1 MERRAAGGARYATRE
16 EIERLLDETERY
28 EHVGAFAKRRLER
41 QSKQRTPAQKVRHAI
56 FSMLYYILIAILC
69 GMLYIG
75 VRAKMSDAIPTVLGY
90 SVFTVKT
97 GSMVPT
103 LPIGCYIVV
112 HHTEDTAALEAG
124 TVTTFRFED
133 GTVVTHRII
142 EVLDTD
148 DGVRYR
154 TKGDN
159 PENDPDAELL
169 SPDRVIGTLVFV
181 IRLPEIW

>member
-1 MERRAAGGARYATRE
+1 MERRAAAGARYATRE
-16 EIERLLDETERY
+16 EVERLLEETERY
-28 EHVGAFAKRRLER
+28 EHVGPFAKRRLER
-41 QSKQRTPAQKVRHAI
+41 QSKLRTPAQKVRHAI
-56 FSMLYYILIAILC
+56 FSVLYYILIAILC

-75 VRAKMSDAIPTVLGY
+75 VRAKMTDAIPTVLGY

-103 LPIGCYIVV
+103 LPIGCYIIV
-112 HHTEDTAALEAG
+112 HHAEDPAALQAG
-124 TVTTFRFED
+124 TITTFRFED
-133 GTVVTHRII
+133 GTVVTHRIM
-142 EVLDTD
+142 EVLDTP

-159 PENDPDAELL
+159 PENDPDPELL
-169 SPDRVIGTLVFV
+169 APERVIGTLVFT

>member
-1 MERRAAGGARYATRE
+1 MERRAADGARYAKRE

-28 EHVGAFAKRRLER
+28 EHVGALAKRRLDR
-41 QSKQRTPAQKVRHAI
+41 QSKLRTPAQKVRHAF
-56 FSMLYYILIAILC
+56 FSALYYILIVILC
-69 GMLYIG
+69 GMLYVG
-75 VRAKMSDAIPTVLGY
+75 VRAKMNGAIPTVFGY

-112 HHTEDTAALEAG
+112 KHAEAPETLQAG

-133 GTVVTHRII
+133 GTIVTHRII

-159 PENDPDAELL
+159 PENDPDPELL
-169 SPDRVIGTLVFV
+169 SPDRVIGTLLFV
-181 IRLPEIW
+181 VRLPEIW